1 MRYAEGRPAG
11 RLCCWAMVIA
21 AVTCGVGLR
30 AAWAAPVPQGGPA
43 TTTVTDTVFNANGSA
58 AQGTLIIQWP
68 AFVTSGG
75 TQIAAGNTSVA
86 LATNGTFSVALVP
99 NAGATPTG
107 VYYTVV
113 YQIGPRPLCTW
124 TLPYEPYE

>member
-1 MRYAEGRPAG
+1 MVAACGLESPRAG
-11 RLCCWAMVIA
+11 
-21 AVTCGVGLR
+21 
-30 AAWAAPVPQGGPA
+30 AAPIPQSGPA

-58 AQGTLIIQWP
+58 AQGTLIIEWP
-68 AFVTSGG
+68 AFVTASG
-75 TQIAAGNTSVA
+75 TQVAAGNTSTV

-107 VYYTVV
+107 VYYTVI